1 MASYRILREVRLF
14 SPGEWQLCFQFG
26 IYEYDPD
33 QEGPSKT
40 EDGYRFIWRRP
51 NGQLQ
56 GARGQARLTPAWITT
71 LLGKAAEEGWYPLP
85 PTAQV
90 SNLGTDD
97 LQDGAEALRWAAQA
111 QRAEWQR
118 SLGAADPVPGVEQL
132 QRLATCLEK
141 AASLTGTAREDFLRE
156 SVSQADLKTI
166 ASWARSALNPSFA
179 GDEHEVALRTRFAT
193 IMRRLHAGLEPLDL
207 PWGHRVAAV

>member
-26 IYEYDPD
+26 IYEYDPNP
-33 QEGPSKT
+33 EGGTKT

-90 SNLGTDD
+90 SSLGTDD
-97 LQDGAEALRWAAQA
+97 LQDGAEALHWAAQA

-118 SLGAADPVPGVEQL
+118 QLG
-132 QRLATCLEK
+132 
-141 AASLTGTAREDFLRE
+141 
-156 SVSQADLKTI
+156 
-166 ASWARSALNPSFA
+166 
-179 GDEHEVALRTRFAT
+179 
-193 IMRRLHAGLEPLDL
+193 
-207 PWGHRVAAV
+207 